1 MINSDSETILKVSNI
16 TKIYG
21 RELNFGTRKLIGS
34 RVVGAEDVSFS
45 VKKGEIFGFLGP
57 NGAGKTTTMRV
68 ILDYLKNQTGKV
80 TIFGF
85 DHHEDR
91 FEIRKRI
98 GYIPGDLE
106 LFDNFTGE
114 ELLEYFGKFRQI
126 DQEFL
131 QVLRANFKVNLK
143 KKIKS
148 LSKGNR
154 QQAGLISVIASKPE
168 FLILDEPTS
177 GLDPLMTA
185 HFHKILK
192 KLQNEGI
199 TIFLSSHDLA
209 EVQTICDRVG
219 IIKEGKMV
227 LVEAVEDLKTKFL
240 QNVQVMFDKSNMPT
254 KDDFKQLDTV
264 ISVEELTSDT
274 FKLQIGKNVGS
285 VLKFVSQFGILR
297 FTCEDASL
305 EEIFL
310 QYYE

>member
-1 MINSDSETILKVSNI
+1 MINSNSETILKVSNI

-21 RELNFGTRKLIGS
+21 RELNLGTRKLIGS

-80 TIFGF
+80 TVFGF

-154 QQAGLISVIASKPE
+154 QQAGLISVIASKPD

-185 HFHKILK
+185 NFHKILK

-209 EVQTICDRVG
+209 EVQAICDRVG

-240 QNVQVMFDKSNMPT
+240 QNVQVMFEKTNMPT
-254 KDDFKQLDTV
+254 EDDFKQLDTV
-264 ISVEELTSDT
+264 ISVEKLTNDT

-285 VLKFVSQFGILR
+285 VLKYVSQFGILR

>member
-1 MINSDSETILKVSNI
+1 MINSNSETILKVSNI

-21 RELNFGTRKLIGS
+21 RELNLGKRKLIGS
-34 RVVGAEDVSFS
+34 RVVGAEDVTFS

-80 TIFGF
+80 TVFGF
-85 DHHEDR
+85 DHHQDR

-106 LFDNFTGE
+106 LFNNFTGE
-114 ELLEYFGKFRQI
+114 ELLVYFGKFRQI

-131 QVLRANFKVNLK
+131 QVLRTNFKVNLK

-154 QQAGLISVIASKPE
+154 QQAGLIAVLASKPD

-185 HFHKILK
+185 NFHKILK

-209 EVQTICDRVG
+209 EVQAICDRVG

-240 QNVQVMFDKSNMPT
+240 QNVQVMFDKNNMPT
-254 KDDFKQLDTV
+254 EEDFKQLDTV
-264 ISVEELTSDT
+264 ISVEKLASNT
-274 FKLQIGKNVGS
+274 FRLQIGKNVGT
-285 VLKFVSQFGILR
+285 VLKYVSQFDILR